1 MKVLLL
7 EDVRSEREISARLL
21 TAARHEVAV
30 AADSKEAFEALRA
43 HKVDVVVLDLGFAGG
58 KGLEVLKSIRSQE
71 STGHVYIIAQGG
83 KSFATDIHAAFL
95 AGADDFL
102 RKPIT
107 REELLLRVEGP
118 TRILKWAKPVSGT
131 GGVVHDLDT
140 AFDPTSMRTWREA
153 ATLLSTE
160 LGDMVGQA
168 VAVDADQARPAWA
181 IGAAIPLSFVQEQAE
196 MRVTVGVDRASLAGA
211 GDLFLGMPDAAP
223 ELIRDAVREIANTL
237 AGAVKRNG
245 LTDGIE
251 LTVGLPMDLSE
262 RPAAPE
268 GGAAASWVMRIGDKD
283 IRLLVDVTVVQQ
295 KNNRVPVAQLKEG
308 MVLRQDLKNEFGA
321 LLIPAGTRLTATTAA
336 RISKLMGDRYVV
348 EVANA
353 A

>member
-21 TAARHEVAV
+21 TAARHEVAI
-30 AADSKEAFEALRA
+30 AADNKEAFEALRA
-43 HKVDVVVLDLGFAGG
+43 HKVDVVILDLGFAGG

-107 REELLLRVEGP
+107 REELLVRVEGP

-140 AFDPTSMRTWREA
+140 AFDPTTMRTWREA

-168 VAVDADQARPAWA
+168 VSVDVDQARPAWA

-196 MRVTVGVDRASLAGA
+196 MRVTVGIDPSSQIGA
-211 GDLFLGMPDAAP
+211 GDLFLGMPDAGP
-223 ELIRDAVREIANTL
+223 ELLRDAVREIANTL
-237 AGAVKRNG
+237 AGAVKRNA
-245 LTDGIE
+245 LTDGLE
-251 LTVGLPMDLSE
+251 LTVGLPMDMSE
-262 RPAAPE
+262 RPVAPA
-268 GGAAASWVMRIGDKD
+268 GAAASWVMRIGDKEV
-283 IRLLVDVTVVQQ
+283 RLLVDISVVQQ
-295 KNNRVPVAQLKEG
+295 KNNRVPVGQLKEG